1 MKVVGGRAACGDDF
15 PMDNRPPS
23 AGRARAI
30 GPLAALL
37 LAGILTACAPTP
49 PPAPPPEPAT
59 ALAPAPAPVFA
70 TTQMVVAANPLA
82 AEAGRQIL
90 RDGGSAV
97 DAAIAV
103 QMVLTLVEPQS
114 SGIGGG
120 GFLLHFD
127 SATGSTIAYDGRETA
142 PAAATP
148 DMFLDSAGEPLP
160 FFDAVVGG
168 LSVGTPGTLRMLE
181 MAHRAHGRLPW
192 AALFQPAIRLA
203 EDGFPVSPRLH
214 ALLAGEPY
222 LTGDPTAAAYFYD
235 SDGAPWPPGHLL
247 ENPALADTLR
257 RIAEGG
263 ADAFYGG
270 TIARDIVAAVQGDP
284 RRPGRL
290 AGSDLAAYGARAA
303 PALCRPYRKWLICG
317 PPPPSSGGIAVLQMM
332 GMLERFDLVCLRPLA
347 PDSLT
352 VPAIH
357 LLAEA
362 GRLAFADR
370 DRYVADDAFV
380 AVPVTA
386 MLDGDYLERRSELI
400 DPAMDMGTVAPGEL
414 PAEAAALPAPQL
426 EPVSTSHMSIVDADG
441 NAVSFT
447 TSIESGF
454 GARIMV
460 DGFLLNNQ
468 LTDFAFVAEQDGLPV
483 ANRVEP
489 GKRPRSS
496 MSPLLVFDMDGALVA
511 VIGSPGGSQIIG
523 YVVETLV
530 ALLHWQLDPQEAVD
544 LPHALNRNGA
554 TEIEADTAL
563 VELTAE
569 LEEMGHEVK
578 PREMVS
584 GLHAIWVTQDG
595 LVGGADRRR
604 EGVAL
609 GD

>member
-1 MKVVGGRAACGDDF
+1 M
-15 PMDNRPPS
+15 
-23 AGRARAI
+23 
-30 GPLAALL
+30 GPLAAWF
-37 LAGILTACAPTP
+37 LAGILTACTPAAPP
-49 PPAPPPEPAT
+49 APAAPPPEPAT
-59 ALAPAPAPVFA
+59 ALALPRAPVV
-70 TTQMVVAANPLA
+70 TQKQMVVAANPLA
-82 AEAGRQIL
+82 AEAGLEIL
-90 RDGGSAV
+90 RSGGSAV

-127 SATGSTIAYDGRETA
+127 AATGSTIAYDGRETA
-142 PAAATP
+142 PATATP
-148 DMFLDSAGEPLP
+148 DMFLDAAGEPLP

-168 LSVGTPGTLRMLE
+168 LSVGTPGTLRVLE

-192 AALFQPAIRLA
+192 ADLFAPAIRLA

-214 ALLAGEPY
+214 AMLADELY
-222 LTGDPTAAAYFYD
+222 LRGDPPASAYFYD
-235 SDGAPWPPGHLL
+235 GAGAPWPVEHVLK
-247 ENPALADTLR
+247 NPALADTLR
-257 RIAEGG
+257 RIAAGG
-263 ADAFYGG
+263 ADVFYVGAL
-270 TIARDIVAAVQGDP
+270 ARDIVAAVQGDP
-284 RRPGRL
+284 RRAGRL
-290 AGSDLAAYGARAA
+290 AESDLAAYDARAA
-303 PALCRPYRKWLICG
+303 PALCRPYRKWLVCG

-332 GMLERFDLVCLRPLA
+332 AMLERFDLVCLRPIE
-347 PDSLT
+347 PGSLT

-370 DRYVADDAFV
+370 DRYVADDDFV
-380 AVPVTA
+380 AVPVAA
-386 MLDGDYLERRSELI
+386 MLDRDYLGRRSELI
-400 DPAMDMGTVAPGEL
+400 DVEHAMGTAAPGEL
-414 PAEAAALPAPQL
+414 PATAAAMPAPQP
-426 EPVSTSHMSIVDADG
+426 EPVSTSHVSIVDAEG

-468 LTDFAFVAEQDGLPV
+468 LTDFAFEPARDGLPV

-496 MSPLLVFDMDGALVA
+496 MSPMMVFDQNGALVA
-511 VIGSPGGSQIIG
+511 VLGSPGGSQIIG

-554 TEIEADTAL
+554 TEIEADTGL
-563 VELTAE
+563 VALTAE
-569 LEEMGHEVK
+569 LTEMGHEVK
-578 PREMVS
+578 PREMAS
-584 GLHAIWVTQDG
+584 GLHVIWVTKDG

-604 EGVAL
+604 EGVAV